1 MVCNSWAAADFGL
14 TGNRHSSCKCR
25 LFIQNLRLSLE
36 KSGGICY
43 NIVDSISC
51 CFFVRILRYFHGKH
65 WFFCRGQPQA
75 VPPGYPWKK
84 RLFLGIVPIMIA
96 FGQDG
101 LTAKKLCCLR
111 FTPVL
116 HGTGV
121 LCCAV
126 VSQVRLRTSSPDWQ
140 TAANGSAA
148 FLPDTTGSAWYR
160 PEGMPV
166 RCHRRYQNQRRCCAV
181 CTA

>member
-1 MVCNSWAAADFGL
+1 MLFFRADTTVFSRKTLIFLSWTAAGCS
-14 TGNRHSSCKCR
+14 TG
-25 LFIQNLRLSLE
+25 
-36 KSGGICY
+36 
-43 NIVDSISC
+43 IS
-51 CFFVRILRYFHGKH
+51 
-65 WFFCRGQPQA
+65 
-75 VPPGYPWKK
+75 WKK

-148 FLPDTTGSAWYR
+148 FLPDTTGSA
-160 PEGMPV
+160 
-166 RCHRRYQNQRRCCAV
+166 
-181 CTA
+181 

>member
-1 MVCNSWAAADFGL
+1 
-14 TGNRHSSCKCR
+14 
-25 LFIQNLRLSLE
+25 
-36 KSGGICY
+36 
-43 NIVDSISC
+43 
-51 CFFVRILRYFHGKH
+51 
-65 WFFCRGQPQA
+65 
-75 VPPGYPWKK
+75 
-84 RLFLGIVPIMIA
+84 MIA

-140 TAANGSAA
+140 TAANQNAFDTLHDFQSCALDQLSHLSTSFVLPLGGCPWRSTIIPETSCFVKDFFEKNQTFLKTTKKRDKALCCMDGRPQKRLTYLYNGLILRAKSTAA
-148 FLPDTTGSAWYR
+148 GHFVPQQR
-160 PEGMPV
+160 N
-166 RCHRRYQNQRRCCAV
+166 RRRILS
-181 CTA
+181 